1 MKIGIEVHI
10 QLNTKS
16 KIFCSCANETDTREP
31 NTTTCE
37 ICLGMP
43 GSKPAFNKGALIK
56 ATRVALAL
64 DCKIQKKFFFSR
76 KSYFYPD
83 LPKNF
88 QISQYEIPLAVDG
101 SSGGIR
107 IRRVHLEEDPGK
119 LMHSSSYVLIDYN
132 RSGVPLIEVVTEPDF
147 KSPKDVR
154 VFLEKL
160 TTTLEYLDVYYR
172 ASEAAMRVDANISLG
187 DVRVEVKN
195 IFGIKDV
202 ERALNYEII
211 RQEGL
216 IKRGEQVARETRAW
230 NAETGTTKFL
240 RGKEQEED
248 YGYIFEPDLV
258 KIELEDS
265 EIKNIKKELPELPD
279 EKKKRFC
286 REYKITDDDAEVLV
300 SNNILAEMYET
311 VVKKINP
318 KLAAQWLRR
327 ELLRVLNYNR
337 MDIYELKGF
346 NVDYFTELL
355 GLLQNKSITPRMAQQ
370 MLNKLIVKPFSP
382 KEFINKGRVSVIKNE
397 KELRTL
403 CEQVM
408 KENKKAVEDY
418 RGGEQKALHFL
429 IGQVIRKTRGAAKA
443 DMVNEIFKKL
453 VK

>member
-16 KIFCSCANETDTREP
+16 KIFCSCANEVTLEP

-43 GSKPAFNKGALIK
+43 GSKPAFNREALIK
-56 ATRVALAL
+56 AIKVALAL
-64 DCKIQKKFFFSR
+64 NCKIQKEFFFSR

-101 SSGGIR
+101 SSDGIR
-107 IRRVHLEEDPGK
+107 IRRVHLEEDPSK
-119 LMHSSSYVLIDYN
+119 LVHSGAYVLIDYN

-147 KSPKDVR
+147 KNPRDVR
-154 VFLEKL
+154 TFLEKL
-160 TTTLEYLDVYYR
+160 TTILEYLDVYYR
-172 ASEAAMRVDANISLG
+172 ASEAAMRVDANISLD
-187 DVRVEVKN
+187 DVRVEIKN
-195 IFGIKDV
+195 IFGIRDI

-211 RQEGL
+211 RQGGL
-216 IKRGEQVARETRAW
+216 IKRNEKIARETRGW
-230 NAETGTTKFL
+230 DSQTGTTKFL

-258 KIELEDS
+258 KIELRDI

-279 EKKKRFC
+279 EKKERFC
-286 REYKITDDDAEVLV
+286 KEYKILDGDAKVVV
-300 SNNILAEMYET
+300 SSNILAEMYEK
-311 VVKKINP
+311 VARKIDP

-337 MDIYELKGF
+337 MDVYELKDF
-346 NVDYFTELL
+346 NVNYFIELL
-355 GLLQNKSITPRMAQQ
+355 ELLQNKTITPRMAQQ
-370 MLNKLIVKPFSP
+370 ILNELVIKPFSP
-382 KEFINKGRVSVIKNE
+382 KEFIKKGRVSVIKNE
-397 KELRTL
+397 KELRAL

-418 RGGEQKALHFL
+418 KNGEQKALHFL
-429 IGQVIRKTRGAAKA
+429 IGQVIRKTKGAAKA
-443 DMVNEIFKKL
+443 DAVGEIFKKL